1 MMLKNFPE
9 DTHLNEYHPC
19 SRIIGILALLVDAL
33 EPLFLFMVIL
43 RLLFLFPGEN
53 INLLALK
60 QLWSNMLKPVHGKK
74 KYNVE
79 HNFYK
84 GNGYKTKSENEII
97 MTCFTKKTGNHICV
111 YTIFQIF

>member
-60 QLWSNMLKPVHGKK
+60 QLWSNMLKPVQGKK
-74 KYNVE
+74 KN
-79 HNFYK
+79 
-84 GNGYKTKSENEII
+84 I
-97 MTCFTKKTGNHICV
+97 MLSTIFTKAMVTK
-111 YTIFQIF
+111 QSLKMK